1 MERTAREIMDNCQ
14 DLVNNI
20 REYPKYLT
28 KHKGTIEKIESLIY
42 GISDDILEDVAN
54 DMEKDEE

>member
-20 REYPKYLT
+20 REYPKYLI

-42 GISDDILEDVAN
+42 GIMDDVLEDVAN
-54 DMEKDEE
+54 DMGKEEE